1 MIKLLIVEDEETIRD
16 GIVHMLNW
24 ESYQI
29 EISGAVANGKE
40 ALEKFQCCPPDLLLT
55 DIRMP
60 KMDGLELIKQAKQY
74 SQSFLPIILS
84 GYNDF
89 NYARQGL
96 VLGVTDYIL
105 KPCRPEELLQAI
117 LAAKQQWEEQQQH
130 NRTVQHLQSTWSKN
144 RALAKQQKLTQWMEQ
159 RKEGLEDRQRT
170 LEELEMKL
178 LPGNLQVGAI
188 HIEQKSQRHH
198 YKAED
203 WDMLRFA
210 ALNIVQETLSELYK
224 GQLECFVYQ
233 EQLIW
238 CANVHSGI
246 TPDIQLHYL
255 QQLQSN
261 IRSYLNLSISIGLG
275 DEAGS
280 IERMHESFA
289 QALKMLE
296 TCFFNGT
303 GSILIY
309 RSAGQ
314 ANALS
319 GDSLLV
325 NEQLHRLEDEMI
337 DSLNTSQYAK
347 TLDVLEQW
355 HEQLRVLRGS
365 DKLDIHL
372 KVTSFIIE
380 LQKLATKQLNSS
392 FEWKTQVIDWVEQLP
407 QIETF
412 DELTIIV
419 KKIVQ
424 QLIESLAGRTMLH
437 RTVQAAID
445 IIQERYTA
453 NLSLDQVAKE
463 VFVSNTY
470 LSTLFKQELGINFLD
485 YLHQYRIEKSKPLLM
500 DGLKVFAVAKMVGY
514 QDERHYSHTFKKWT
528 GVTPSHYQKNK
539 LLH

>member
-29 EISGAVANGKE
+29 KISAAVANGVE
-40 ALEKFQCCPPDLLLT
+40 ALEQFQSCPPDLLLT

-74 SQSFLPIILS
+74 NQSFLPIILS

-117 LAAKQQWEEQQQH
+117 LSAKQQWEEQRQ
-130 NRTVQHLQSTWSKN
+130 NDRTMQHLQHTWSKN
-144 RALAKQQKLTQWMEQ
+144 RTLAKQQKLIQWMEH
-159 RKEGLEDRQRT
+159 RKEGLENHERT
-170 LEELEMKL
+170 IEELEMM
-178 LPGNLQVGAI
+178 LQPHHLHVGAV
-188 HIEQKSQRHH
+188 HIEQKALKINYTTQ
-198 YKAED
+198 D
-203 WDMLRFA
+203 WDILSFA
-210 ALNIVQETLSELYK
+210 ALNIVQETLRELYK
-224 GQLECFVYQ
+224 GWIECFIYQ
-233 EQLIW
+233 EHIIW
-238 CANVHSGI
+238 CANAR
-246 TPDIQLHYL
+246 PDNNQDLLLHYL

-261 IRSYLNLSISIGLG
+261 IKTYLNLTVSIGIG
-275 DEAGS
+275 DDVSS
-280 IERMHESFA
+280 IEHIHDSFS

-296 TCFFNGT
+296 SRFFKGA

-309 RSAGQ
+309 KSTFVD
-314 ANALS
+314 NNLTN
-319 GDSLLV
+319 DSILV
-325 NEQLHRLEDEMI
+325 NEQLHHLEDHMI
-337 DSLNTSQYAK
+337 ETLQTAQYAK
-347 TLDVLEQW
+347 TLDLLEEWLQ
-355 HEQLRVLRGS
+355 QLRVMRGG
-365 DKLDIHL
+365 DKPDVHF

-380 LQKLATKQLNSS
+380 LQKLATKQHNSS
-392 FEWKTQVIDWVEQLP
+392 FEWKTQVINWVEQSP

-424 QLIESLAGRTMLH
+424 QLIESLAGRGNMH

-445 IIQERYTA
+445 IIQERYAA
-453 NLSLDQVAKE
+453 NLSLEQVAKE

-485 YLHQYRIEKSKPLLM
+485 YLHQFRVEKSKPLLLNQ
-500 DGLKVFAVAKMVGY
+500 LKVFAVAKMVGY
-514 QDERHYSHTFKKWT
+514 QDERHFSHTFKKWT
-528 GVTPSHYQKNK
+528 GLTPSQYQKNK
-539 LLH
+539 LIH